1 MKEAIRYYYTG
12 YLNEYNV
19 SNLLL
24 TKSDGNYKNFKIKQ
38 TLDYLGI
45 SNRWFL
51 VFLKKSFLLVVVVEP
66 FLYLFV
72 LFILLL
78 KNCINKIGKSTRVI
92 HNQKLFFGL
101 YRSYDAFKNITSSV
115 DFEIKRFYCGNCS
128 RT

>member
-78 KNCINKIGKSTRVI
+78 KNC
-92 HNQKLFFGL
+92 
-101 YRSYDAFKNITSSV
+101 
-115 DFEIKRFYCGNCS
+115 
-128 RT
+128 